1 MKSNY
6 NLFILIAHHPDRPP
20 PSFYCNDCYSK
31 LIKEG
36 QADPEMF
43 EDINHPISQVIRH
56 ILNRKVF
63 QTSTEILHNLK
74 VYQYSLKYFL
84 IIGGYNL

>member
-1 MKSNY
+1 MLAKMKNVIKSNC
-6 NLFILIAHHPDRPP
+6 NCFILIAHHPDRPP

-56 ILNRKVF
+56 ILNCKSIPDFNRGF
-63 QTSTEILHNLK
+63 A
-74 VYQYSLKYFL
+74 
-84 IIGGYNL
+84 